1 MNATDQPPPDDYDR
15 RQWTNLLVLGVAI
28 LLVVTMVLMLML
40 KHGIELQDCFAAG
53 HHNCAPIDT
62 SQGRE

>member
-1 MNATDQPPPDDYDR
+1 MNQPLPDDYGQ
-15 RQWTNLLVLGVAI
+15 RQRTNLIVLGVAI
-28 LLVVTMVLMLML
+28 LIVVVTVTLMLLL

-62 SQGRE
+62 SQ